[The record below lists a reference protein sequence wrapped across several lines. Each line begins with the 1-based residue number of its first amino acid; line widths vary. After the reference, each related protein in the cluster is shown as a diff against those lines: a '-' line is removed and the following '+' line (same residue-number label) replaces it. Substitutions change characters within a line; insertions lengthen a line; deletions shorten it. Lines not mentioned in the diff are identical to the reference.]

1 MKDFH
6 DHRFHSI
13 QTLRGLA
20 ALMVVCEHIRFL
32 ACGAFGVDIFFCIS
46 GFMIMYTTHHST
58 KGFFRKRLVRIVPFY
73 YVITLG
79 VYVMLVLFPS
89 MFEQT
94 HASLSLL
101 IKSLLF
107 IPFDIGN
114 GVIQPIVRIGWTVN
128 CEMFFYLLFW
138 LSLRISHKYRGF
150 ICLGLLLCCT
160 GLGALLSG
168 GNTWIGDS
176 LMAVDIQAGGSF
188 IGKDTTI
195 SSLLALFFLYGNP
208 VMLEFGLGILS
219 YYVARAL
226 YEHTKNTG
234 TLCNKS
240 IGIPALGLSLLL
252 FAGLILSTGH
262 VNILGYRRLLYWGI
276 PAMLIFLGFL
286 LAGYSLKMPHF
297 SVRLGD
303 ISFSLYLIHY
313 YPIMFLDRKVFDFST
328 LTFASAIGAAAGI
341 AAVIIL
347 AYAAWYVIENKLTV
361 TLRRKL
367 FPVK

>member
-6 DHRFHSI
+6 AHRFHSI

-46 GFMIMYTTHHST
+46 GFMIMYTTQHNT
-58 KGFFRKRLVRIVPFY
+58 EGFFRKRLIRIVPFY
-73 YVITLG
+73 YVMTLG
-79 VYVMLVLFPS
+79 VYLMLVLFPS
-89 MFEQT
+89 LFEQT

-101 IKSLLF
+101 VKSLLF
-107 IPFDIGN
+107 IPFDMGN

-128 CEMFFYLLFW
+128 CEMFFYLLFG

-168 GNTWIGDS
+168 GNTWLGDS
-176 LMAVDIQAGGSF
+176 LMAGAAQLSGSL

-195 SSLLALFFLYGNP
+195 PSLLAPFFLYGNP

-219 YYVARAL
+219 YYVVRAL
-226 YEHTKNTG
+226 YEHTKNSSI
-234 TLCNKS
+234 LYSKS
-240 IGIPALGLSLLL
+240 IGGPALGLSLLL
-252 FAGLILSTGH
+252 FAGLVLSTDH

-286 LAGYSLKMPHF
+286 LAGYSLKMPRF

-313 YPIMFLDRKVFDFST
+313 YPIMFLDRKVFDFSV
-328 LTFASAIGAAAGI
+328 LTFSSAIGASAGI
-341 AAVIIL
+341 LAVIVL
-347 AYAAWYVIENKLTV
+347 ACATWYIIENKLTGA
-361 TLRRKL
+361 LRKKL